1 MKLRGDSC
9 TVVDGSGAS
18 DWPKSTFAVLV
29 LPRGGRC
36 RGVRDIVTVH
46 EQTESSCASVY
57 RANDFK
63 SIHALRQNI
72 NTVAMLTSDALMR
85 HFSKRMYHAG
95 NRRLH
100 TLISY
105 VLLVKPPRV
114 QVEYLCQ
121 LLREKHH
128 HRKLVPVTTTVR
140 TRCKGQGAGGVHNAA
155 IIVTCVRVHNSN
167 FLGQGIEEI
176 ACMQTL
182 MGWPL
187 CK

>member
-1 MKLRGDSC
+1 MPRTCCVAAVKLRGDSC

-29 LPRGGRC
+29 FPRGGRC

-57 RANDFK
+57 QANDFN

-72 NTVAMLTSDALMR
+72 NTVAMLTSDALLR
-85 HFSKRMYHAG
+85 HFSKGMYHAG

-105 VLLVKPPRV
+105 VLLIIRICRPYSIIIYYIMTCISLK
-114 QVEYLCQ
+114 EYL
-121 LLREKHH
+121 LRS
-128 HRKLVPVTTTVR
+128 RLYNNV
-140 TRCKGQGAGGVHNAA
+140 
-155 IIVTCVRVHNSN
+155 
-167 FLGQGIEEI
+167 
-176 ACMQTL
+176 
-182 MGWPL
+182 
-187 CK
+187 

>member
-1 MKLRGDSC
+1 MKAFALDGIVGMAAKRLILFGGNVMVGAGLFAGEIEPRTCCVAAVKLRADSC

-36 RGVRDIVTVH
+36 RGVRDIVTVL

-72 NTVAMLTSDALMR
+72 NTVAMLTSDALLR
-85 HFSKRMYHAG
+85 HFSKGMYHAG

-105 VLLVKPPRV
+105 VLLTKPV
-114 QVEYLCQ
+114 
-121 LLREKHH
+121 
-128 HRKLVPVTTTVR
+128 
-140 TRCKGQGAGGVHNAA
+140 
-155 IIVTCVRVHNSN
+155 S
-167 FLGQGIEEI
+167 
-176 ACMQTL
+176 
-182 MGWPL
+182 
-187 CK
+187 

>member
-1 MKLRGDSC
+1 MVGAGLFAGEIEPRTCCVAAVKLRGDSC

-72 NTVAMLTSDALMR
+72 NTVAMLTSDALLR
-85 HFSKRMYHAG
+85 HFSKGMYHAG

-105 VLLVKPPRV
+105 VLLVIV
-114 QVEYLCQ
+114 
-121 LLREKHH
+121 
-128 HRKLVPVTTTVR
+128 
-140 TRCKGQGAGGVHNAA
+140 TRCCFTLLISIHHCSWYIHAHKVNLLF
-155 IIVTCVRVHNSN
+155 C
-167 FLGQGIEEI
+167 FLGFLASQEALLFTELP
-176 ACMQTL
+176 Q
-182 MGWPL
+182 
-187 CK
+187 

>member
-1 MKLRGDSC
+1 MLQRSRC

-18 DWPKSTFAVLV
+18 DWPKSTFAVPV

-72 NTVAMLTSDALMR
+72 NTVAMLTSDALLR
-85 HFSKRMYHAG
+85 HFSKGMYHAG

-100 TLISY
+100 TRISY
-105 VLLVKPPRV
+105 VLLIKSI
-114 QVEYLCQ
+114 
-121 LLREKHH
+121 
-128 HRKLVPVTTTVR
+128 
-140 TRCKGQGAGGVHNAA
+140 A
-155 IIVTCVRVHNSN
+155 NS
-167 FLGQGIEEI
+167 IKRRM
-176 ACMQTL
+176 AR
-182 MGWPL
+182 
-187 CK
+187 